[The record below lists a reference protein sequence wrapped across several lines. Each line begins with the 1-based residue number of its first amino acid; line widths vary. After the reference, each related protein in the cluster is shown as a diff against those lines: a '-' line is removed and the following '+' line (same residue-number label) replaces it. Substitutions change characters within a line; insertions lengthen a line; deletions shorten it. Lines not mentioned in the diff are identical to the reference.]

1 MRCCLGDGQF
11 VKKKL
16 WLYKKKQ
23 HGENLLLGDRCFF
36 LLLLKNETA
45 SSCNR
50 SRAIGQGPKR
60 FIYSV
65 NIFNATF
72 HKSMSKKRSLKA
84 SLKRMDDKC
93 RGRIDSAGRSN
104 FIFADLIAFLEIF
117 LVLN

>member
-1 MRCCLGDGQF
+1 MTDVF
-11 VKKKL
+11 
-16 WLYKKKQ
+16 
-23 HGENLLLGDRCFF
+23 FF
-36 LLLLKNETA
+36 LLLQNETA

-50 SRAIGQGPKR
+50 SRAIGQAPKR

-84 SLKRMDDKC
+84 SLNRMDDKC

-104 FIFADLIAFLEIF
+104 FMSADLIAFLEIF
-117 LVLN
+117 QVLN